1 VEKKKA
7 SRRNAGGNAKRR
19 PQYENAAQAL
29 AEIIAGTSPG
39 EHLPSEPKLSR
50 RLGVSRATLRE
61 AMRLFEERG
70 LVIRRQ
76 GVGTVVTDAPRIIK
90 SGLEVLESL
99 ETMAARMGML
109 VEMGEHE
116 IEARPAL
123 DSEADL
129 FGIPPADQVLE
140 IRRAMLTDGQPVAYL
155 VDVLPEGLLP
165 RRWLAERFAGSIL
178 DLLLERGQPS
188 LSHARTEITAI
199 PAPDEVARALNIE
212 SGDVLQWFKGSI
224 FDEDGLVVNRSESY
238 FLPLAFRFHVV
249 RRFDGVMSA
258 ISKNRKVT
266 GAQP

>member
-1 VEKKKA
+1 MEKKKA

-29 AEIIAGTSPG
+29 AEIIAGTNPG

-50 RLGVSRATLRE
+50 SLGVSRATLRE

-70 LVIRRQ
+70 LIIRRQ
-76 GVGTVVTDAPRIIK
+76 GVGTVVTDAPRIIE

-99 ETMAARMGML
+99 ETMAARMGLL

-116 IEARPAL
+116 IEARLAL
-123 DSEADL
+123 GPESDL
-129 FGIPPADQVLE
+129 FGLSPADQVLE

-165 RRWLAERFAGSIL
+165 RKLLAERFAGSIL
-178 DLLLERGQPS
+178 DLLIERGQPA
-188 LSHARTEITAI
+188 LGHARTEITAI
-199 PAPDEVARALNIE
+199 PAPKDVARALNIE
-212 SGDVLQWFKGSI
+212 RGEVLQWFKGSI
-224 FDEDGLVVNRSESY
+224 FDKDGRVVNRSESY
-238 FLPLAFRFHVV
+238 FLPWAFRFHVV

-258 ISKNRKVT
+258 VAKNRKVIE
-266 GAQP
+266 A